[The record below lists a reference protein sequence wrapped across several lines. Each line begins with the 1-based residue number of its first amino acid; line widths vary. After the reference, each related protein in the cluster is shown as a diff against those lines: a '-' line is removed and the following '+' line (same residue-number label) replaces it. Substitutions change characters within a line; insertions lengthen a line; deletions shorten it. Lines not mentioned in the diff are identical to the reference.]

1 MNPIASPPPQAS
13 APSATPSP
21 DPRRLGVYRLFLV
34 GSWLHVVVGAGH
46 LILAHF
52 PFVFR
57 QAEGAERL
65 VQEAMK
71 ALRPMP
77 GTQHTLFDFYV
88 GNSFSVGLMHVA
100 FGLQS
105 VLLARAARKAGY
117 DTPRG
122 VILVAVLASWASVLN
137 ALLHFPPPPIALLAI
152 ASMCLTTSLF
162 ASLRLSAK

>member
-1 MNPIASPPPQAS
+1 MNPTDSSASPPS
-13 APSATPSP
+13 APSATPSS
-21 DPRRLGVYRLFLV
+21 DPRRLGIYRLFLV
-34 GSWLHVVVGAGH
+34 GSLLHVVVGAGH
-46 LILAHF
+46 LFLAHF
-52 PFVFR
+52 PFVLR

-65 VQEAMK
+65 VLEAMK
-71 ALRPMP
+71 ALRPMS

-117 DTPRG
+117 DTPRS

-162 ASLRLSAK
+162 AALRKPSK